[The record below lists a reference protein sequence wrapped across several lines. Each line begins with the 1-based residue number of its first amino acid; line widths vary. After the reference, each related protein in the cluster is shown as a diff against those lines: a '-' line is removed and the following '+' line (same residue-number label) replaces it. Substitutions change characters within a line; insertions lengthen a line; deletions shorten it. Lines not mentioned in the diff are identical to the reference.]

1 MLSARKVKDKYGLD
15 LHLHFD
21 SFWFSTVKSV
31 LHVAQDNFM
40 DFHPACTAGVQPNSF
55 SCSPL
60 HKLLPAHVNAP
71 GVMSTSFLSWHFK
84 SWHLIFISFLTS
96 EKLTENKL
104 QEITNEM
111 FVWLE
116 DDLWVH
122 WKTWLMFYKL
132 DCSKFWMIY
141 LWGCRARSYQQSNK
155 NCLWP
160 TKVVKGNLMIY

>member
-1 MLSARKVKDKYGLD
+1 MYTSEQTVRLCTSWKMLSARKVKDKYGLG

-40 DFHPACTAGVQPNSF
+40 HFHPACTAGAQPNSF

-71 GVMSTSFLSWHFK
+71 GVMSTSFLVNPD
-84 SWHLIFISFLTS
+84 FLFLFSQVKNVLRT
-96 EKLTENKL
+96 NYRKL
-104 QEITNEM
+104 QRRCL

-116 DDLWVH
+116 DDLWVY

-132 DCSKFWMIY
+132 DCWKSFFV
-141 LWGCRARSYQQSNK
+141 G
-155 NCLWP
+155 
-160 TKVVKGNLMIY
+160 V

>member
-111 FVWLE
+111 FGWR
-116 DDLWVH
+116 
-122 WKTWLMFYKL
+122 
-132 DCSKFWMIY
+132 MICEFTGKHDWCFINSIAQSFEWFICGGVGRGHINNPIKIVY
-141 LWGCRARSYQQSNK
+141 DPPRSSRA
-155 NCLWP
+155 
-160 TKVVKGNLMIY
+160 T